1 MHIRFHIPN
10 IPLVSIVLSGRMRWK
25 PFSIARPPSLAAVDN
40 NLLWISLL
48 FFCVACFDSLG
59 IVVSPFTLLAVCSF
73 RSLPASLCA
82 RLQGSLNKHKMAT
95 RAWIRQQHDVCICST
110 YNIYTLHTLRH
121 LPTPT
126 HTHTP
131 TYTHA
136 LSPYEKQTN
145 CHADAENAN
154 KKCVRGKERKGERDL
169 FCWCWVNVFK
179 IVVKFIGYE
188 NLMICKVA
196 DKRGAPPGDT
206 SKQQKPKPEPS
217 AECER
222 ILGIYSNINIC
233 LFLQPPFVWLGLR
246 LCDCEIDEN
255 FVG

>member
-1 MHIRFHIPN
+1 MNFFIIFLCRLLRFTGHCC
-10 IPLVSIVLSGRMRWK
+10 VAFYTSCC
-25 PFSIARPPSLAAVDN
+25 
-40 NLLWISLL
+40 LL
-48 FFCVACFDSLG
+48 FSL
-59 IVVSPFTLLAVCSF
+59 
-73 RSLPASLCA
+73 SLPASLCA

-121 LPTPT
+121 LPT
-126 HTHTP
+126 HTP
-131 TYTHA
+131 TYTYPRTLA
-136 LSPYEKQTN
+136 IWKTNKLSRRCRKCKQKM
-145 CHADAENAN
+145 CQW
-154 KKCVRGKERKGERDL
+154 KGEKGPRDL

-206 SKQQKPKPEPS
+206 SKQQKPKPKAS

>member
-1 MHIRFHIPN
+1 MYPHSQYSPCVHCS
-10 IPLVSIVLSGRMRWK
+10 VWQAECAESLSALR
-25 PFSIARPPSLAAVDN
+25 AR
-40 NLLWISLL
+40 
-48 FFCVACFDSLG
+48 
-59 IVVSPFTLLAVCSF
+59 
-73 RSLPASLCA
+73 RSLPLIIIYYEFLYYFSVSPASIHWALLCRLLHFLLSARFSPPSAFLCLTSFVHFA

-110 YNIYTLHTLRH
+110 CNIYTLHTLRH
-121 LPTPT
+121 LPT

-145 CHADAENAN
+145 WHADAENAN
-154 KKCVRGKERKGERDL
+154 KKCVRGKEKGPRDL
-169 FCWCWVNVFK
+169 FCWCCWVNVFK

-196 DKRGAPPGDT
+196 DKREAPPGDT
-206 SKQQKPKPEPS
+206 SKQQKPKP

-233 LFLQPPFVWLGLR
+233 LFSSPFVWLGFR

-255 FVG
+255 FVA